1 MKTKTK
7 IIGSF
12 FHALILGAVS
22 AFGHGSMADPI
33 SRSYEV
39 FLENPE
45 TPTSEAAKAALGV
58 GGTQPFYDWMEV
70 RRQIP
75 DYNYPAV
82 IPDGKLPGVGL
93 DKYAGLNLVRTD
105 WPATKVV
112 PGPKLCRFY
121 ATTVHDPS
129 FFKAYITRE
138 GYNPR
143 EALRWADLVELP
155 GAEAT
160 TLSGSNYYMTL
171 NLPVRTGRHILYVI
185 WQRIDPVGEV
195 FFSTSDLDFG
205 GVDYGVAVTPVT
217 PPPASTALVD
227 PTTHTHVDSA
237 AVTFSYANQWTSGGQ
252 GLFHINNTSVDAT
265 RGWTLE
271 FDYAGDITSLWE
283 GVISSRFSNHYVIR
297 NADYNGVIPTGGV
310 VDVGF
315 VANFTTA
322 GLQPTNIL
330 FNGVSTTV
338 PVLSVSNLALNSVTV
353 GAVTS
358 QTLVA
363 SGGTAPYS
371 WSVTTGTLPAGLT
384 LSSAGVLSGTPTMA
398 GTSTFTV
405 QAKDSVSAIAT
416 RAYGSAGA
424 GSLTHLTAELFKAQ
438 TNTFMVHIPYRGIA
452 PAITDLIGGQTQM
465 MFPGLA
471 AALPHIRSGRIR
483 ALAVTGNKRHPQV
496 KDIPTLEESGLKGFD
511 AQQWYGVVGPA
522 NMPAAIVKTLNDAML
537 NVLAQPDFKEKLSSE
552 AVELMPMKPAEFAAY
567 MKADLARWTQL
578 AKARNIQLDS

>member
-1 MKTKTK
+1 
-7 IIGSF
+7 
-12 FHALILGAVS
+12 
-22 AFGHGSMADPI
+22 
-33 SRSYEV
+33 
-39 FLENPE
+39 
-45 TPTSEAAKAALGV
+45 
-58 GGTQPFYDWMEV
+58 
-70 RRQIP
+70 
-75 DYNYPAV
+75 
-82 IPDGKLPGVGL
+82 
-93 DKYAGLNLVRTD
+93 LNLVRTD

-129 FFKAYITRE
+129 FFKAYITRD

-217 PPPASTALVD
+217 APPASTALVD

>member
-7 IIGSF
+7 ILGSF
-12 FHALILGAVS
+12 FQSLILGAVS

-45 TPTSEAAKAALGV
+45 TPITDAAKAAIGV

-155 GAEAT
+155 GADAT

-171 NLPVRTGRHILYVI
+171 NLPARTGRHILYVI

-237 AVTFSYANQWTSGGQ
+237 AVTFSYQQYLGGCDP
-252 GLFHINNTSVDAT
+252 GVD
-265 RGWTLE
+265 
-271 FDYAGDITSLWE
+271 
-283 GVISSRFSNHYVIR
+283 
-297 NADYNGVIPTGGV
+297 TG
-310 VDVGF
+310 
-315 VANFTTA
+315 
-322 GLQPTNIL
+322 I
-330 FNGVSTTV
+330 
-338 PVLSVSNLALNSVTV
+338 
-353 GAVTS
+353 
-358 QTLVA
+358 
-363 SGGTAPYS
+363 
-371 WSVTTGTLPAGLT
+371 
-384 LSSAGVLSGTPTMA
+384 
-398 GTSTFTV
+398 
-405 QAKDSVSAIAT
+405 
-416 RAYGSAGA
+416 
-424 GSLTHLTAELFKAQ
+424 
-438 TNTFMVHIPYRGIA
+438 
-452 PAITDLIGGQTQM
+452 
-465 MFPGLA
+465 
-471 AALPHIRSGRIR
+471 
-483 ALAVTGNKRHPQV
+483 
-496 KDIPTLEESGLKGFD
+496 
-511 AQQWYGVVGPA
+511 
-522 NMPAAIVKTLNDAML
+522 
-537 NVLAQPDFKEKLSSE
+537 
-552 AVELMPMKPAEFAAY
+552 
-567 MKADLARWTQL
+567 
-578 AKARNIQLDS
+578 